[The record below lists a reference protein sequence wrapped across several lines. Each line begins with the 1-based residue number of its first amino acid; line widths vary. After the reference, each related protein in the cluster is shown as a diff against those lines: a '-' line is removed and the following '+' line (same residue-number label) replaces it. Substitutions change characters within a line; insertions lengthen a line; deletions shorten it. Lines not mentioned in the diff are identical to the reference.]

1 MTSGT
6 NKIPKIITIIL
17 VLILLIVVEGGCMKT
32 REGYQNIS
40 ESAINFL
47 EEKYNREFTFCSYE
61 GGDYLSKID
70 YIHCLTEGMDSEHE
84 RVTVTVKEEE
94 GKTVFK
100 DDYFSYMVRPELE
113 SYISNIISDEF
124 PEVKVYVDNR
134 EDYLSNELTYKSTLD
149 DLYRIESSYWAD
161 VKIYIK
167 GDAQISTEEYAEKM
181 QHIEDRLRESG
192 HAYTIYMFAVSPE
205 VYGSIGR
212 YEQTDFWNYYAT
224 HRVPDGDQYY
234 YSLQKNITG
243 GES

>member
-1 MTSGT
+1 MSATPANSQASLEAKKNG
-6 NKIPKIITIIL
+6 KYYHI
-17 VLILLIVVEGGCMKT
+17 C
-32 REGYQNIS
+32 IS
-40 ESAINFL
+40 TTPGDLNTPQGVYAKQFFDNAAKFD
-47 EEKYNREFTFCSYE
+47 EKMYDWSR
-61 GGDYLSKID
+61 G
-70 YIHCLTEGMDSEHE
+70 
-84 RVTVTVKEEE
+84 
-94 GKTVFK
+94 
-100 DDYFSYMVRPELE
+100 
-113 SYISNIISDEF
+113 
-124 PEVKVYVDNR
+124 
-134 EDYLSNELTYKSTLD
+134 
-149 DLYRIESSYWAD
+149 D